1 MEIVQFFESLFTF
14 NAYWKIALL
23 VVILGAGIAYAV
35 TQGVNK
41 TGKRARKGEPDPSW
55 WGLMLRSIA
64 TLVGTGIG
72 LAVDL
77 GVKPLVPEGTEAS
90 APVLSAL
97 LGCFSG
103 AFCAAIVWLVKSK
116 LVKRNPDLA
125 RAPLDGTFSVELP
138 PDGDLDEVEKK
149 KREIAEPATDQP
161 ETGPEP
167 DGDTNGEGG

>member
-1 MEIVQFFESLFTF
+1 MEIIQFFESLFTF

-41 TGKRARKGEPDPSW
+41 TGKRARKGEPDPAW

-64 TLVGTGIG
+64 IVVGTGIG
-72 LAVDL
+72 LSVDL
-77 GVKPLVPEGTEAS
+77 GVQPLVTEGAEAS
-90 APVLSAL
+90 APILSAL

-116 LVKRNPDLA
+116 LVKRSPELA

-138 PDGDLDEVEKK
+138 SDGNLNEIDAK
-149 KREIAEPATDQP
+149 KREIANSATEP
-161 ETGPEP
+161 
-167 DGDTNGEGG
+167 GDEDDEL